1 MTACPVHRGWPNL
14 ATLAGASGMAGL
26 VTEMAERHSDAFAAG
41 VYRRAFANADLLRF
55 WPRPAR
61 SGVTAHSGLTRI
73 TVTQRYAI
81 GRPAVAARS
90 FLTGTYCFQAG
101 RWRPHS
107 SALPLGP
114 RRLAAQRAIPRRLV
128 GG

>member
-14 ATLAGASGMAGL
+14 ATLACASGMAGL

-41 VYRRAFANADLLRF
+41 VHRRAFAKRGSIALLA
-55 WPRPAR
+55 PRPAR

-81 GRPAVAARS
+81 GRPGVAARS
-90 FLTGTYCFQAG
+90 FLTGT
-101 RWRPHS
+101 
-107 SALPLGP
+107 
-114 RRLAAQRAIPRRLV
+114 
-128 GG
+128 